1 MSGRQ
6 TLLLVAIV
14 LVGVAV
20 AGPFVLGILTRAAVD
35 DFVEMSNTT
44 GDAEL
49 EVVEYE
55 QGWFQSHMR
64 VAVRFPEDEGSSIVF
79 DHALRHGP
87 LLPASECG
95 NRFGFALSTGHSS
108 LNPVTPEIEHFLPGG
123 RMSDDCLF
131 IDFNGNVH
139 AIQQVAAFAGSDFD
153 AEGNLQGASTQVAWA
168 PISVDWTY
176 LNETRPKLSGSL
188 HVPSFSVSDTATHVQ
203 IDALTMRMDLRRAVL
218 PELWDGEVVIAT
230 EKLQTWESDTQ
241 EPVSMHGFEMKMQA
255 ETGTVKAVFEL
266 SLAYES
272 VAANEREFGE
282 GRWSLRFQDLGT
294 PGIQAFNER
303 RESLLKAGIPQDSEL
318 YVQAF
323 REFMPEILTTDP
335 RVILDFTQAVE
346 NGLISAKG
354 YARITKPEVTASD
367 DPRDWL
373 TAVELDLSIS
383 LPEWFLHDVLEGY
396 QRSSLEASSEGKKL
410 DPAILD
416 LLLESQASA
425 MLQGLEQAGYVQK
438 REGAYRSRLYLR
450 DGNATV
456 NDQRI
461 GNVVEMLLG
470 GDSQPSPP

>member
-1 MSGRQ
+1 
-6 TLLLVAIV
+6 
-14 LVGVAV
+14 
-20 AGPFVLGILTRAAVD
+20 
-35 DFVEMSNTT
+35 
-44 GDAEL
+44 
-49 EVVEYE
+49 
-55 QGWFQSHMR
+55 
-64 VAVRFPEDEGSSIVF
+64 
-79 DHALRHGP
+79 
-87 LLPASECG
+87 
-95 NRFGFALSTGHSS
+95 
-108 LNPVTPEIEHFLPGG
+108 
-123 RMSDDCLF
+123 
-131 IDFNGNVH
+131 
-139 AIQQVAAFAGSDFD
+139 
-153 AEGNLQGASTQVAWA
+153 
-168 PISVDWTY
+168 
-176 LNETRPKLSGSL
+176 
-188 HVPSFSVSDTATHVQ
+188 
-203 IDALTMRMDLRRAVL
+203 
-218 PELWDGEVVIAT
+218 
-230 EKLQTWESDTQ
+230 
-241 EPVSMHGFEMKMQA
+241 MHGFEMKMQA

-354 YARITKPEVTASD
+354 YARITKPEVTGSD